1 MNWKLVF
8 KIYVEGKGEKKIE
21 LTRYK
26 LTTKDDIMFFL
37 KEFFEGQREWQIE
50 ERGKG
55 WGFEMVLED
64 VFGREVPIKNLQE
77 LIEEG
82 GELMKIFS
90 MTAEVIEGIIA
101 EGIS

>member
-8 KIYVEGKGEKKIE
+8 KIYVEGRGEKKIE

-37 KEFFEGQREWQIE
+37 KEFFEDQREWQIE

-55 WGFEMVLED
+55 WGFGMVLED
-64 VFGREVPIKNLQE
+64 VFGSEVPLKNLQE

-82 GELMKIFS
+82 GELVKIFS
-90 MTAEVIEGIIA
+90 MTAEAIEGIIA